1 MKKFLILMLCM
12 MFSSAA
18 FASSVQMK
26 VTAIEDFNTQNPSAH
41 IKVKVNNDI
50 QLGNYNIKSGD
61 VLENQVLNVTE
72 PKRGKRNACFYVKPL
87 YYVSEGSAVDMKEE
101 FYGKYSKTILS
112 KEELKKIPPGK
123 VVKKAAL
130 TVGSHFVKGLSTG
143 VAFAKGVVNNEEDNR
158 LKSGVVEAYKESPLS
173 YAGKGEELDIKSG
186 DEFYFVFN
194 TEAESASVED
204 KPNYSYT
211 ESAE

>member
-1 MKKFLILMLCM
+1 MVFP
-12 MFSSAA
+12 SAV
-18 FASSVQMK
+18 FASSVQVR
-26 VTAIEDFNTQNPSAH
+26 VTAMENFNTENPSSQ
-41 IKVKVNNDI
+41 IKVRVDKDV

-61 VLENQVLNVTE
+61 ILESQILNVTE

-87 YYVSEGSAVDMKEE
+87 YYVSDGSAVNMKEE
-101 FYGKYSKTILS
+101 FYGKYSKTVLS

-123 VVKKAAL
+123 IVKKAAL

-143 VAFAKGVVNNEEDNR
+143 VAFAEGVVNNEEDNR

-173 YAGKGEELDIKSG
+173 YVGKGEELNIKSG

-194 TEAESASVED
+194 TDEETEAAED
-204 KPNYSYT
+204 KPNFTYT
-211 ESAE
+211 EPTE